1 MPPLAEITTSGPLA
15 FGALVAGEVG
25 GPPVLWLQGFAEL
38 MHRGGCDAVNRAK
51 AGMA

>member
-1 MPPLAEITTSGPLA
+1 MPPLTKIATSATLT

-25 GPPVLWLQGFAEL
+25 GPPVLLLHGFAEL
-38 MHRGGCDAVNRAK
+38 MHCGECDAVIRAK